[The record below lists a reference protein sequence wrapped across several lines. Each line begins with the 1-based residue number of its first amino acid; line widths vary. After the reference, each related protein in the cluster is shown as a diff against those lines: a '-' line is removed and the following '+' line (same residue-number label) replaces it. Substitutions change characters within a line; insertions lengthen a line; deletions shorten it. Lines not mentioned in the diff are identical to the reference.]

1 MSTIDGRLATIPGVL
16 QRHWDSFWYR
26 PAAPLGL
33 IGARAVVSLQALW
46 LVWSRPDLPE
56 ILAWPQGFWAAVDPR
71 LLLRFGIVGLPVGV
85 ERGLYTALSVALV
98 LNLVGLFPRFAGLAA
113 GLLLYH
119 FAPFEDIFSSPI
131 GPFFR
136 GFSVSVAALL
146 VLSFARVPRFREDPS
161 PEYRWPLALVQ
172 LLFAFSYLF
181 SGLSKLITVGPAW
194 ASGQNFEGLVLGL
207 VFPEVQ
213 APWAHLF
220 VGRPLLCALGGASG
234 LFMDF
239 AFVAAVFSRRAARW
253 LVPVVFGLHLLIY
266 QVLGISFLAV
276 PLLLLFLDWDK
287 LDRWRRRFDRP
298 GGA

>member
-1 MSTIDGRLATIPGVL
+1 MTTEPTRSATGARFLGV
-16 QRHWDSFWYR
+16 QWDSFWYR
-26 PAAPLGL
+26 PAVPLGL

-56 ILAWPQGFWAAVDPR
+56 ILGWPRGFWAAVDPS
-71 LLLRFGIVGLPVGV
+71 LLVRFGIVGLPVGV
-85 ERGLYTALSVALV
+85 ERSLYTALSIALV
-98 LNLVGLFPRFAGLAA
+98 LNLVGLAPRISGLAA

-146 VLSFARVPRFREDPS
+146 VLSFARVPRLRDEPS
-161 PEYRWPLALVQ
+161 GEYRWPLVLVQ
-172 LLFAFSYLF
+172 LLFSFSYLF
-181 SGLSKLITVGPAW
+181 SGLSKLIAVGPAW

-213 APWAHLF
+213 APWAHVF
-220 VGRPLLCALGGASG
+220 VGHPLLCALGGAAG

-239 AFVAAVFSRRAARW
+239 AFVAAVFSRLAARC
-253 LVPVVFGLHLLIY
+253 LVPLVLVLHVLIY
-266 QVLGISFLAV
+266 EVMGIFFLAG
-276 PLLLLFLDWDK
+276 PLLLLFLDWEG
-287 LDRWRRRFDRP
+287 LDRGRRRHWP
-298 GGA
+298 QV